1 MSVQP
6 KRSQVLPSS
15 DSAAFQSCP
24 LCGTPGKSLAIFES
38 GIEKRFGMA
47 VLPVSDYGQ
56 VRCGNCGLLYLN
68 APIDSN
74 YLVDLYAQESV
85 EWQREYVGEKSV
97 TCQNGATNEEEFRRF
112 DETVE
117 LAGKYRRLQGVRW
130 LDFGCQTGDMGE
142 IAAKRYAAQMFGVEV
157 SPDYASRADIRWG
170 SRDAVRDSLAGFTD
184 QGQKFDVISAIETLE
199 HLATPWETV
208 RAFREALSPG
218 GVLVVSVPSAQY
230 FRLKYYVFKA
240 YRMIFSRRELRERAL
255 SPRPSLFGL
264 CHTHVYNFSARSLSA
279 LIAKGGMSTLYVG
292 GIGWSKRLWYLDR
305 MARLIAT
312 VTFGRVLIFPSV
324 IAVARTAD

>member
-1 MSVQP
+1 MSVQH

-15 DSAAFQSCP
+15 DSDVFESCP
-24 LCGTPGKSLAIFES
+24 LCGTVGKSLAIFEA

-56 VRCGNCGLLYLN
+56 VRCGNCGLLYIN
-68 APIDSN
+68 APIDSE
-74 YLVDLYAQESV
+74 YLVELYAQESV

-97 TCQNGATNEEEFRRF
+97 TLQNGATNEEEFRRF
-112 DETVE
+112 DQTVE
-117 LAGKYRRLQGVRW
+117 LAGNHRKLQGVRW

-142 IAAKRYAAQMFGVEV
+142 IAANRYAAQMFGVEV
-157 SPDYASRADIRWG
+157 SPDYASRADVRWG
-170 SRDAVRDSLAGFTD
+170 SRDAVRDSIAGFTD
-184 QGQKFDVISAIETLE
+184 QGLKFDVISAIETLE
-199 HLATPWETV
+199 HLSAPWETV

-218 GVLVVSVPSAQY
+218 GVLIVSVPSAQY

-240 YRMIFSRRELRERAL
+240 YRLLFSRQELRERAL

-264 CHTHVYNFSARSLSA
+264 CHTHVYNFSGKSLSA
-279 LIAKGGMSTLYVG
+279 LLAKGGMSTVHVG
-292 GIGWSKRLWYLDR
+292 GIGWSKRLWYLNLL
-305 MARLIAT
+305 ARIIAT
-312 VTFGRVLIFPSV
+312 ASFGRVLIFPSV